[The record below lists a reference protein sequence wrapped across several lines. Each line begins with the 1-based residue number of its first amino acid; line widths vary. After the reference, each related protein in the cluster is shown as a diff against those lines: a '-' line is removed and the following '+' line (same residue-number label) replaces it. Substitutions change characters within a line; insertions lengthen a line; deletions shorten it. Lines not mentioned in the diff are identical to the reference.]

1 MYVEGKETD
10 RIRASKVT
18 DIINNWYGSNI
29 NRRIVARWV
38 FITKIGESPS
48 KIGLD
53 EWIPKEQLSTF
64 VDVFEAYIE
73 IKQLNCNIKLLSKK
87 H

>member
-53 EWIPKEQLSTF
+53 E
-64 VDVFEAYIE
+64 
-73 IKQLNCNIKLLSKK
+73 
-87 H
+87 